1 MTKNV
6 LISVSLVRQIVDLLV
21 HWDVSRYDRA
31 IHDEYDDILLSLN
44 VKLQKLELRDA
55 YSKIVAADNEDSRH
69 DARINYLWHKS
80 RLNDL
85 LVDGCI
91 F

>member
-1 MTKNV
+1 MGKSV
-6 LISVSLVRQIVDLLV
+6 LIPISLVKQIIELLG
-21 HWDVSRYDRA
+21 HWDISGYDRTVR
-31 IHDEYDDILLSLN
+31 DDYGDILNSLN

-55 YSKIVAADNEDSRH
+55 YAKIIAADNQDDRH